1 VGAPRVDQNELQRR
15 QEEERARALQLIQ
28 RQRMQQ
34 QQSGQQQATQP
45 DQSSAA
51 PTAAASSRGDLS
63 ARGGGVDLTFRN
75 APIDTVVDAIMR
87 ELGYSYVID
96 PQVTG
101 NVSIFTMRQIPR
113 AQLFGVLEQL
123 LKMNG
128 YAIVRQEGMYVILPI
143 GESPR
148 VPHQI
153 LVKPTSRTGQGTQPT
168 SGGAPGAQ
176 TPGATGQEPE
186 ATQQEQE
193 GQAEEA
199 PPAGAEPAPG
209 QAPET
214 QAPAQQPPVV
224 LGTSPEAA
232 QLSEEEGVITY
243 IIPLNYIPSDQMLT
257 MAQAFVSG
265 GATVVN
271 FQPANTLIITDY
283 RQNIQQILNLVNLLD
298 TQYFDVNTV
307 DLIPIRFNKAEDV
320 AEDLG
325 KIFAPGDTTAGVRVV
340 AIERLNSVLVVTRTP
355 EAFTEVK
362 KWIARLDAP
371 STASNVRTYVY
382 QVENNTAVQIAQI
395 LAELFYDGSG
405 LPSGE
410 GTPDT
415 DDGARAPTQDAG
427 FVDRNRFAGQAQT
440 FGGSFGGLGLGG
452 GAYGTGGYSTFGG
465 YGGSYGGRFGGR
477 LGGGGFGGQ
486 LGPSLGDAARSQIR
500 SVRAGNVKIVINEF
514 NNSLIIQGSEADIQF
529 ILDTVRQLDT
539 LPRQVLIEA
548 KIYSVE
554 LRDELS
560 FGVAAFLQE
569 RGAAPPSPPGNGDG
583 DGDGNGDGDG
593 TGTSSTAASRPATTG
608 SIGTDPGGQ
617 LTIMSRAFIGAERE
631 LLGIINA
638 LRRKTDVKIVESP
651 RLLTMDGTAATI
663 NIGAEVPVTTSS
675 FGDPIQSGTTSFI
688 NSIQFRPTGTTLLII
703 PRISASGVVTMDL
716 AIEVSNATGQAL
728 TPTINRNYVQT
739 SLLVQNGQT
748 IGLAGLIS
756 DSEDVGRSRVPVL
769 GDIPIVGALFGQTT
783 RDSRRSELIIFI
795 TPHVINDVPTAAEL
809 TLDFKRALR
818 SSYEFIERKET
829 QEDELIEERRLEEL
843 ERQMEPQ
850 EQQQQQ

>member
-1 VGAPRVDQNELQRR
+1 
-15 QEEERARALQLIQ
+15 
-28 RQRMQQ
+28 
-34 QQSGQQQATQP
+34 
-45 DQSSAA
+45 
-51 PTAAASSRGDLS
+51 
-63 ARGGGVDLTFRN
+63 
-75 APIDTVVDAIMR
+75 
-87 ELGYSYVID
+87 
-96 PQVTG
+96 
-101 NVSIFTMRQIPR
+101 
-113 AQLFGVLEQL
+113 
-123 LKMNG
+123 
-128 YAIVRQEGMYVILPI
+128 
-143 GESPR
+143 
-148 VPHQI
+148 
-153 LVKPTSRTGQGTQPT
+153 
-168 SGGAPGAQ
+168 
-176 TPGATGQEPE
+176 
-186 ATQQEQE
+186 
-193 GQAEEA
+193 
-199 PPAGAEPAPG
+199 
-209 QAPET
+209 
-214 QAPAQQPPVV
+214 
-224 LGTSPEAA
+224 
-232 QLSEEEGVITY
+232 
-243 IIPLNYIPSDQMLT
+243 
-257 MAQAFVSG
+257 
-265 GATVVN
+265 
-271 FQPANTLIITDY
+271 
-283 RQNIQQILNLVNLLD
+283 
-298 TQYFDVNTV
+298 
-307 DLIPIRFNKAEDV
+307 
-320 AEDLG
+320 
-325 KIFAPGDTTAGVRVV
+325 
-340 AIERLNSVLVVTRTP
+340 
-355 EAFTEVK
+355 
-362 KWIARLDAP
+362 
-371 STASNVRTYVY
+371 
-382 QVENNTAVQIAQI
+382 
-395 LAELFYDGSG
+395 
-405 LPSGE
+405 
-410 GTPDT
+410 
-415 DDGARAPTQDAG
+415 
-427 FVDRNRFAGQAQT
+427 
-440 FGGSFGGLGLGG
+440 
-452 GAYGTGGYSTFGG
+452 
-465 YGGSYGGRFGGR
+465 
-477 LGGGGFGGQ
+477 
-486 LGPSLGDAARSQIR
+486 
-500 SVRAGNVKIVINEF
+500 
-514 NNSLIIQGSEADIQF
+514 IQF

-675 FGDPIQSGTTSFI
+675 FGVPIQSGTTSFI